1 MLLAQIKNQKSK
13 FNIFTFF
20 FFLIYVTNALDA
32 QWEILCA
39 NFESF
44 FYLNFLII
52 NNGTLVT

>member
-1 MLLAQIKNQKSK
+1 MLLAQIKNQNST
-13 FNIFTFF
+13 FLHFF
-20 FFLIYVTNALDA
+20 FFLLYVTNALDA